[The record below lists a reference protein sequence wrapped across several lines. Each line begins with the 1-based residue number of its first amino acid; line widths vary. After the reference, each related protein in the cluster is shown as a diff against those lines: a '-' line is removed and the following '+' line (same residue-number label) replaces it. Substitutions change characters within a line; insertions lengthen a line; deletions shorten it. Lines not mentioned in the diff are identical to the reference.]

1 MQVLCNDIERA
12 EWSKLV
18 ANSTTGTWFQ
28 TPEAYD
34 FFASLTELFEAFNI
48 GLRSAQGLRGVCVG
62 YVTKER
68 SAVKQFFTRRAIII
82 GGPCLANDCT
92 NAEAE
97 ALMNAVRNEIESNA
111 IYIETRNF
119 NDFSRWKE
127 AFENAGFVYQPHLD
141 FHIDCTD
148 EEAMWARLSDNRK
161 RQIKRAMQHGVH
173 IEEAQNEQEIEAWY
187 KILETLYRTKVK
199 TPLFPLSFFLTFYRQ
214 RLGKYLLVKH
224 EGQIIGGIMCPVWNG
239 KCIYEWFVCG
249 DDKMYKEQYPSVMS
263 TYAAMDYAQKNGLPR
278 FDLMGAGKPD
288 KAYSVRD
295 FKARFGGQEVE
306 YGRWLYVNKPA
317 LYKLGELGVK
327 VLRR

>member
-48 GLRSAQGLRGVCVG
+48 GLRSAQGLRGICIG
-62 YVTKER
+62 YVTKEPHK
-68 SAVKQFFTRRAIII
+68 VKQFFTRRAIII
-82 GGPCLANDCT
+82 GGPCLADDCT
-92 NAEAE
+92 NIEAE

>member
-28 TPEAYD
+28 TQEAYD
-34 FFASLTELFEAFNI
+34 FFASQPDLFEPFNL
-48 GLRSAQGLRGVCVG
+48 GLRSAQGLRGICIG
-62 YVTKER
+62 YVTKEPHK
-68 SAVKQFFTRRAIII
+68 VKQFFTRRAIII

-92 NAEAE
+92 NAEVE
-97 ALMNAVRNEIESNA
+97 VLTTAVRNEVECKA

-127 AFENAGFVYQPHLD
+127 AFEKAGFVYQPHLD
-141 FHIDCTD
+141 FHIDCTE

-161 RQIKRAMQHGVH
+161 RQIKRAMQHGVR

-199 TPLFPLSFFLTFYRQ
+199 MPLFPLSFFLTFYRQ

-249 DDKMYKEQYPSVMS
+249 DDKMYKEQYPSVMA
-263 TYAAMDYAQKNGLPR
+263 TYAAMEYAQKNGLPR